1 MLKGL
6 KLIMNIIEHV
16 ELKPLNNKSI
26 YLKPFSVEYRQNGK
40 ERLENC
46 IKQHDAVA
54 IIIYNTTRNVLVFV
68 KQFRPP
74 IYISDVPENERNSV
88 DVNKY
93 PSSLG
98 ITLEVCAGIVD
109 KNLTLPEIAK
119 EEVLEECG
127 YDVPLSNLIEIAHTE
142 HAPHMTTY
150 YCEVTDDMRV
160 NVGGGVD
167 DEMIDIVEMSV
178 EDVKQYISQEHVR
191 SPPSFMFCMY
201 WFLYTRNK

>member
-1 MLKGL
+1 
-6 KLIMNIIEHV
+6 MNIIEHV
-16 ELKPLNNKSI
+16 ELKPLNRKSI
-26 YLKPFSVEYRQNGK
+26 YLKPFCIEYKQSGTK
-40 ERLENC
+40 KVENC
-46 IKQHDAVA
+46 FKQHDCVA
-54 IIIYNTTRNVLVFV
+54 IIIYNITRKVLVFV

-74 IYISDVPENERNSV
+74 IYIYDVPENERNCV

-93 PSSLG
+93 PGSLG

-127 YDVPLSNLIEIAHTE
+127 YDVPLTNLIEIAQTDNS
-142 HAPHMTTY
+142 PQMTTY

-160 NVGGGVD
+160 HVGGGVD

-178 EDVKQYISQEHVR
+178 DDVKKYISQEHVK

-201 WFLYTRNK
+201 WFLYNKGNIHND